1 MSELTETV
9 SATDEPSFSFPFCV
23 MIKGSFICRF
33 AILTQLLHHAV
44 FQRIVCLFNQADIF
58 VCVVCVF
65 PAQDNP
71 DSPRHKYNFIA
82 DVVEKI
88 APSVVH
94 IELFRKY
101 V

>member
-1 MSELTETV
+1 MQYFH
-9 SATDEPSFSFPFCV
+9 ASF
-23 MIKGSFICRF
+23 
-33 AILTQLLHHAV
+33 
-44 FQRIVCLFNQADIF
+44 VCFYQADILF
-58 VCVVCVF
+58 VYLCVHDVF

-94 IELFRKY
+94 IELYRKY
-101 V
+101 EPRTCVSVLGAWEGQTEKP

>member
-1 MSELTETV
+1 MLV
-9 SATDEPSFSFPFCV
+9 YGF
-23 MIKGSFICRF
+23 
-33 AILTQLLHHAV
+33 L
-44 FQRIVCLFNQADIF
+44 
-58 VCVVCVF
+58 

-101 V
+101 VQVMFFSINSIKYLNFFLYSISLDLVPPRFLNCHN